1 MPLCHIALIKLYFL
15 IKRNEI
21 KYNREIIMDYP
32 GGPEVITMIFN
43 SAEGSRRVQVR
54 KDVRT
59 EAEVRVTPCEGGS
72 ILPC

>member
-1 MPLCHIALIKLYFL
+1 
-15 IKRNEI
+15 
-21 KYNREIIMDYP
+21 MDYP